1 MKIFNRKFRRDYQEV
16 EKYEAGI
23 VLTGAEVK
31 SIRTGGLRLDDSY
44 VKFLEG
50 EPYLINA
57 EIVPYRFAKIDS
69 VDPKR
74 NRKILLHNKEMVR
87 IQTKLRGA
95 GSLTV
100 VPVSCYNR
108 GDLIKL
114 EIALAR
120 GRKEIGRRKY
130 EKEKDIKRSE
140 QRETKE
146 YIKS

>member
-23 VLTGAEVK
+23 ALTGGEVK
-31 SIRTGGLRLDDSY
+31 SVRAGGLRLDDSY
-44 VKFLEG
+44 VRFLEG

-57 EIVPYRFAKIDS
+57 EIVPYRFAKNNS
-69 VDPKR
+69 VDSKR
-74 NRKILLHNKEMVR
+74 NRKLLLHNKEIVR
-87 IQTKLRGA
+87 IQTKLRGS
-95 GSLTV
+95 GGLTV

-114 EIALAR
+114 EIALAK
-120 GRKEIGRRKY
+120 GRKEVGKRKY
-130 EKEKDIKRSE
+130 EKEKDIKRDQ

-146 YIKS
+146 YIKR